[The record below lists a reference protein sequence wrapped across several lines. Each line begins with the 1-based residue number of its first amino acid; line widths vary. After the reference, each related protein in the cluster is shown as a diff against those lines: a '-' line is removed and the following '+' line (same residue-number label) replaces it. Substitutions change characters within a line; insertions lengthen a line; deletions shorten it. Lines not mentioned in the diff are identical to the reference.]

1 MPIDVAMEEPRSR
14 IVGEEPDS
22 DFIPTSANRHDI
34 SDDRV
39 VEVVGRTIGAADHM
53 EIVPV
58 QMDRVLFMKVTGLNF
73 MILELGFGVTYWA
86 ANGTSG
92 NCQLNALVRIETID
106 TVFWK
111 KIRCFLDT
119 TKDLE

>member
-1 MPIDVAMEEPRSR
+1 MEEPQSR

-22 DFIPTSANRHDI
+22 HFISTRTQRHDI
-34 SDDRV
+34 SDDGV
-39 VEVVGRTIGAADHM
+39 VEVVGITIGAADHV

-58 QMDRVLFMKVTGLNF
+58 QMNRVLFMEVTGLNF
-73 MILELGFGVTYWA
+73 VILELRFGVTYWA

-106 TVFWK
+106 AVFWK
-111 KIRCFLDT
+111 KIRRFLGT
-119 TKDLE
+119 TKDLK